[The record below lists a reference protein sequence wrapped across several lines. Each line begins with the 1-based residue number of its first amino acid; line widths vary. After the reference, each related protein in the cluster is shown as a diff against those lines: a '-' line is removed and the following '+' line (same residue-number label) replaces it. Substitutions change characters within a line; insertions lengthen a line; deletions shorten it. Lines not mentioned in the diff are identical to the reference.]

1 MWYIGHLL
9 GGITGPIVVV
19 LILMALSTFMWV
31 RSRRQPVN
39 AGNVNDEWQPTVE
52 AVEMERVS

>member
-9 GGITGPIVVV
+9 GGLAGPVVVV

-31 RSRRQPVN
+31 RSRRQPIN
-39 AGNVNDEWQPTVE
+39 AGNVNDEWQPTVQ
-52 AVEMERVS
+52 AAEMERVS